1 MAAVLG
7 VSAYYHDAA
16 AALVVDG
23 QLVAAVQEERYSRRK
38 NDPSLPVSAMRACLR
53 VGGLDARDLAEV
65 VYYESPYAKLERVLV
80 STLESF
86 PRSMRQ
92 FGRAMA
98 SQLGHKLWV
107 LDALSDALGVDR
119 DRVTH
124 RTHHASHAASA
135 YYPSGFEDAAVLTMD
150 GVGEDVCTALWRG
163 QGRTLTPL
171 AAQHYPHSLGLL
183 YAALTAYLGFRV
195 NEGEY
200 KVMGLA
206 ALGQPRLRDAFAE
219 LVQLASDGSLRLDLR
234 YFAHHHDVALGFG
247 PALERLL
254 GPRRPPGRR
263 WDLSTAEDQHYAD
276 VAATLQAVT
285 EEIVIHLVR
294 QAMTLAGS
302 TRVCLAGGVALN
314 AVANARVLAE
324 AGVTDLFVQPAA
336 GDAGGAVGAALL
348 GALERGEPRTGRL
361 YSAALGEPASA
372 SEAHTL
378 ARAAGLTARVVDDAP
393 AAAAELLAR
402 GAVVAWVD
410 GRLELGPP
418 RAGPPLAA
426 GAARADGRARPPQP
440 RHQAARGLPPLRA
453 RCARGR
459 RPALVRRRASG
470 HHGLHDLGRPRPRRG
485 APCAGGRD
493 PRRRHRAP
501 PDGERRPR
509 AHVPRAAARG
519 GAPHG
524 PAGRPQHLAERAR
537 HAHRGRQLR
546 RAGLLA
552 LAPRCRARRG
562 RRPHHQGR
570 RAMKRLRTITAL
582 FRHFVR
588 AQRLTLIPLLV
599 VLLLAGVL
607 LVLTT
612 GISYV
617 APFLYALF

>member
-119 DRVTH
+119 DLVTH

-263 WDLSTAEDQHYAD
+263 WDLSTTEDQHYAD

-285 EEIVIHLVR
+285 EELVVHLVR

-410 GRLELGPP
+410 GRLELGPRALGHRSLLALPAPMAVRDRLNHVIKQREAFRPFAPAAPEADAP
-418 RAGPPLAA
+418 RWFDGVHPGTMAFMTSV
-426 GAARADGRARPPQP
+426 ARVRAE
-440 RHQAARGLPPLRA
+440 A
-453 RCARGR
+453 
-459 RPALVRRRASG
+459 RPALEAVTHADGTARLQTVNAAHEPTFHALLRAVER
-470 HHGLHDLGRPRPRRG
+470 HTGLPVVLNTSLN
-485 APCAGGRD
+485 GRD
-493 PRRRHRAP
+493 MPI
-501 PDGERRPR
+501 
-509 AHVPRAAARG
+509 VG
-519 GAPHG
+519 GSSD
-524 PAGRPQHLAERAR
+524 
-537 HAHRGRQLR
+537 
-546 RAGLLA
+546 A
-552 LAPRCRARRG
+552 LAFLLSHPVA
-562 RRPHHQGR
+562 
-570 RAMKRLRTITAL
+570 A
-582 FRHFVR
+582 
-588 AQRLTLIPLLV
+588 LV
-599 VLLLAGVL
+599 VGDVL
-607 LVLTT
+607 ITK
-612 GISYV
+612 GGE
-617 APFLYALF
+617 P